1 MTSMFIRATITKN
14 RKTGSEYV
22 THRLVETHQTEKGP
36 RQRMVMSIG
45 KLDLPKSRWKEL
57 AKALEY
63 RLSGAENFAPDDI
76 KFVADEVMKNQID
89 LVGNREEKDK
99 REKGA
104 LYENIDLNSIGSS
117 DSRSIGP
124 ELACCATW
132 KQLGIDDILDQLG
145 FSQREM
151 SLAKIVV
158 MGRLIKPGSDRS
170 TWEWYRNQSS
180 LRELLPTDENEVG
193 RNSIYEVADLLME
206 HKESIE
212 KALYSNML
220 GLHNTAPSVFLF
232 DLTNLYFEGQCKNN
246 ELAMFGK
253 SKEKRSDCRLVT
265 LALMVDQNGFPVGS
279 KIYKGNQAEAAT
291 LVKILDE
298 YMPKDGRQDFAIMP
312 TIIMDRGI
320 ATKENVQLVK
330 DRKLNYA
337 VVEREQ
343 DLQSHIEDFK
353 GDRTDF
359 QEIPRKGGESVWVK
373 KVNAPNE
380 GCSKIICVS
389 ETRAAKEE
397 SMVTK
402 KEQRLVTD
410 LESLRCTVEKGAVK
424 KAEKVLERI
433 GRLKERYGKVA
444 SFYDMQYKYSD
455 DAKSITEM
463 TFSRRHHKDEDV
475 YGCYSIET
483 SHKNLDSEGIWKMY
497 MTLTRVESSFKSI
510 KTDLGTRPIYHQLAH
525 RTSGHL
531 FISVLAYHLL
541 ISMEYRLR
549 RKGMHTSWKTA
560 REILSTHQRQTVMM
574 TNDKSEII
582 HVRVTGTPES
592 AHREIYH
599 ALEVNVEQQ
608 RLISR
613 VGFRL

>member
-1 MTSMFIRATITKN
+1 MFIRATITKN
-14 RKTGSEYV
+14 QKTGHEYT
-22 THRLVETHQTEKGP
+22 THRLVETRQTEKGP

-45 KLDLPKSRWKEL
+45 KLDLPRSRWKEL

-76 KFVADEVMKNQID
+76 KCVADEVMKNQID
-89 LVGNREEKDK
+89 LVGYREEKDK
-99 REKGA
+99 REEGA

-117 DSRSIGP
+117 NSRSIGP
-124 ELACCATW
+124 ELACCSTW
-132 KQLGIDDILDQLG
+132 KLLGIDDILDHLG
-145 FSQREM
+145 FSQREK
-151 SLAKIVV
+151 SLTKIVV

-170 TWEWYRNQSS
+170 TWEWYRSQSS
-180 LRELLPTDENEVG
+180 LRELLPTDEEEVG

-206 HKESIE
+206 HKEGIE
-212 KALYSNML
+212 KALYSSMI

-279 KIYKGNQAEAAT
+279 KIYKGNQAEPIT
-291 LVKILDE
+291 FSKMLDE
-298 YMPKDGRQDFAIMP
+298 YMPKDGMEVFSVTP

-320 ATKENVQLVK
+320 ATKENVQLLR
-330 DRKLNYA
+330 DRKLNYV
-337 VVEREQ
+337 VVERYQ
-343 DLQSHIEDFK
+343 DLQSHVDDFK
-353 GDRTDF
+353 RDRSEF
-359 QEIPRKGGESVWVK
+359 NEVVRKGGESVWVK
-373 KVNAPNE
+373 KVPAPVK

-389 ETRAAKEE
+389 ETKAAKEE
-397 SMVTK
+397 AMVTN

-410 LESLRCTVEKGAVK
+410 LESLRSAVEKGTVK
-424 KAEKVLERI
+424 KTEKVLARI
-433 GRLKERYGKVA
+433 GRLKERYGKIA
-444 SFYDMQYKYSD
+444 SFYEINHKYSKD
-455 DAKSITEM
+455 GKSIEEM
-463 TFSRRHHKDEDV
+463 TFARRHHKDEDI
-475 YGCYSIET
+475 YGCYSIVT
-483 SHKNLDSEGIWKMY
+483 SHQNLEAEEIWRLY

-510 KTDLGTRPIYHQLAH
+510 KTDLGTRPIYHQLAL

-549 RKGMHTSWKTA
+549 RKGSEISWKTA

-592 AHREIYH
+592 AHREIYQ
-599 ALEVNVEQQ
+599 ALEVNVGQQ
-608 RLISR
+608 RMISR